1 MVIETMTF
9 QSNLIQASIEKA
21 INPGSIMSKAI
32 YRGSILE
39 QSNKFKSYYG
49 KAINRDSI
57 LEQSNISKSYC
68 GKAINQVYCSLPNNR
83 LKLTAP
89 SVHAFDVPA
98 HLRSW
103 AGGKKRAPRPAA

>member
-9 QSNLIQASIEKA
+9 QGNLIEASIETA
-21 INPGSIMSKAI
+21 INPSSILGKAI
-32 YRGSILE
+32 SRGAILE
-39 QSNKFKSYYG
+39 QGNKPKYY
-49 KAINRDSI
+49 
-57 LEQSNISKSYC
+57 Y

-98 HLRSW
+98 QLRFW